1 MNNFIVLTLKLIV
14 VAVEFLN
21 AFLTLRKYACV
32 SSPFRNE
39 GKEKIKQ
46 KNLGLKDLCIIL

>member
-21 AFLTLRKYACV
+21 AFLTLRKYGCV

-39 GKEKIKQ
+39 GKEKIKE
-46 KNLGLKDLCIIL
+46 KNLDLKDLCIIL